1 MNKFKIAIISICTII
16 LLIITTAVVYENIKY
31 DKIAKEENKITDECV
46 YEYKNEEDKINEIE
60 VSEIETKISPNAKL
74 IIKRYYKECGHTA
87 EEIKKV
93 TNDMVNKNKE
103 EIEKLYPDYNIEK
116 FSNNEII
123 LEKEEEGQCNEHYII
138 KDESSNI
145 IIYRVL
151 NDGTEEVYQNTG
163 ISTEYLPET
172 DRINLKSGVKVFGI
186 ENLNSII
193 EDFEKN

>member
-60 VSEIETKISPNAKL
+60 ASEIETKISPNAKL
-74 IIKRYYKECGHTA
+74 IIKKYYKECGHTA
-87 EEIKKV
+87 EEIKTV
-93 TNDMVNKNKE
+93 TNDMLNKNKE
-103 EIEKLYPDYNIEK
+103 EMEKLYPDYNIEK
-116 FSNNEII
+116 FLNNEII
-123 LEKEEEGQCNEHYII
+123 LKKEEEGQCNEHYII
-138 KDESSNI
+138 KDENSNI

-151 NDGTEEVYQNTG
+151 NDGAEEVYQNTG

-193 EDFEKN
+193 EDFE

>member
-31 DKIAKEENKITDECV
+31 DKIAKAENKITDECV

-60 VSEIETKISPNAKL
+60 ASEIETKISPNAKL
-74 IIKRYYKECGHTA
+74 IIKKYYKECGHTA
-87 EEIKKV
+87 EEIKTV

-103 EIEKLYPDYNIEK
+103 EMEKLYPDYNIEK
-116 FSNNEII
+116 FLNNEII
-123 LEKEEEGQCNEHYII
+123 LKKEEEGQCNEHYII
-138 KDESSNI
+138 KDENSNI

-151 NDGTEEVYQNTG
+151 NDGAEEVYQNTG

-172 DRINLKSGVKVFGI
+172 DRLNLKSGVKVYGI

-193 EDFEKN
+193 EDFE

>member
-1 MNKFKIAIISICTII
+1 MLIAFVCVLNLEVWAQTNFRTFGYAEALS
-16 LLIITTAVVYENIKY
+16 V
-31 DKIAKEENKITDECV
+31 AKEENKITDECV

-60 VSEIETKISPNAKL
+60 ASEIETKISPNAKL
-74 IIKRYYKECGHTA
+74 IIKKYYKECGHTA
-87 EEIKKV
+87 EEIKTV

-103 EIEKLYPDYNIEK
+103 EMEKSYPDYNIEK
-116 FSNNEII
+116 FLNNEII
-123 LEKEEEGQCNEHYII
+123 LKKEEEGQCNEHYII
-138 KDESSNI
+138 KDENSNI

-151 NDGTEEVYQNTG
+151 NDGAEEVYQNTG

-193 EDFEKN
+193 EDFE

>member
-46 YEYKNEEDKINEIE
+46 YEYKNEEDQINEIE
-60 VSEIETKISPNAKL
+60 ASEIETKISPNAKL
-74 IIKRYYKECGHTA
+74 IIKKYYKECGHTA
-87 EEIKKV
+87 EEIKTV

-103 EIEKLYPDYNIEK
+103 EMEKSYPDYNIEK
-116 FSNNEII
+116 FLNNEII
-123 LEKEEEGQCNEHYII
+123 LKKEEEGQCNEHYII
-138 KDESSNI
+138 KDENSNI

-151 NDGTEEVYQNTG
+151 NDGAEEVYQNTG

-193 EDFEKN
+193 EDFE